1 MDTYG
6 IEEARNQLG
15 DFIERI
21 RLNDEHI
28 ALSRYG
34 KPVAVLVPLEWYEEA
49 GALISALI
57 VANRLTRAADLILE
71 SREDPPDIER
81 EAHRLGAPV
90 ELPGSSFKAGDV
102 ISVPPEVVRVTGF
115 RPNSRL
121 VIKRRRASQRA
132 GKCKACG
139 AAIEAGDLYAAATD
153 PMSDRCIRCVDGWP
167 LAATGP
173 KGLG

>member
-49 GALISALI
+49 GALISEK
-57 VANRLTRAADLILE
+57 D
-71 SREDPPDIER
+71 SR
-81 EAHRLGAPV
+81 
-90 ELPGSSFKAGDV
+90 S
-102 ISVPPEVVRVTGF
+102 
-115 RPNSRL
+115 
-121 VIKRRRASQRA
+121 
-132 GKCKACG
+132 
-139 AAIEAGDLYAAATD
+139 
-153 PMSDRCIRCVDGWP
+153 
-167 LAATGP
+167 
-173 KGLG
+173 